1 MPIVVLSGGMQPVIR
16 ALLAHLVGEE
26 EAAVMQI
33 VSNDVKARP
42 GRSINDENGWDI
54 QYHDDR

>member
-1 MPIVVLSGGMQPVIR
+1 MQPVIR